1 MNKDELKAFYED
13 HNISIRK
20 YLNDYFETTFEIK
33 LNNKGKKWR
42 ISHSEID
49 FLPLV
54 VPISALFS
62 MRYIELVE
70 KGLILVVKD
79 EFGKNQTYINP
90 KYLME
95 TLKEDEYIE
104 ELKKQEKPFYE
115 IDEILMRYATKK
127 YYLKK
132 LSEIEETKRIVRHF
146 KKESTLE
153 YLNSLKE
160 GVDDELSYKEERKR
174 INKVELYPY

>member
-79 EFGKNQTYINP
+79 EFGKNQTYLNP

-132 LSEIEETKRIVRHF
+132 LSEIEETKKIVRNF
-146 KKESTLE
+146 KKE
-153 YLNSLKE
+153 
-160 GVDDELSYKEERKR
+160 
-174 INKVELYPY
+174 IKVENLKNLKKEIKKELT